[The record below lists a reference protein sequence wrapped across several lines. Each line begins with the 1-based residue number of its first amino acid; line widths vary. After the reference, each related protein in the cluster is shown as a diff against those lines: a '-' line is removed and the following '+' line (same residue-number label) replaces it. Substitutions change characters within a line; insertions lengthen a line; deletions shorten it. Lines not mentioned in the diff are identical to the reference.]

1 MIARR
6 PRIRPSLLV
15 ALTLGLASL
24 TACDSDKSNAPGDG
38 GGVASETEGKADA
51 EAGKDYAYAASG
63 FTLTATTEV
72 KLELSSNQGQG
83 ASELSARSVIE
94 ATPEGDKLKL
104 HGKVV
109 ELMGYEGSG
118 QLDPEFMRKQAEEAG
133 EEPMDLMAEL
143 ANSESWTIV
152 NLKGEADEDLTKALA
167 ENASKD
173 DAPMDFGLFSLPD
186 LPTVDLEP
194 GTKVTLPTKADE
206 RELPFGSV
214 PVEVDISWTLRE
226 IAGTVAE
233 LDVTI
238 EGSGATEIEAGGGN
252 TAMVSIL
259 EESSYTIFFDME
271 AKLPKSYNG
280 YSQSE
285 ITVDIPGQ
293 PIQFSTNNE
302 VSTTYEVGSVPAE
315 APAEAAPAEAAPA
328 EAAPAEAS

>member
-1 MIARR
+1 MFA
-6 PRIRPSLLV
+6 
-15 ALTLGLASL
+15 LGLAL
-24 TACDSDKSNAPGDG
+24 LGGCDGDKSNPPGDG
-38 GGVASETEGKADA
+38 GGGVVSETDGKALADG
-51 EAGKDYAYAASG
+51 GKDYVYAADG
-63 FTLTATTEV
+63 FTLTATTKV

-83 ASELSARSVIE
+83 AAELSARSVIE
-94 ATPEGDKLKL
+94 ATPEGDKLKI

-109 ELMGYEGSG
+109 ELLGYEGSG

-133 EEPMDLMAEL
+133 EEPMDLTAEL
-143 ANSESWTIV
+143 AKSEGWAIV
-152 NLKGEADEDLTKALA
+152 NLKGEADEALTKALA
-167 ENASKD
+167 ENSSAD
-173 DAPMDFGLFSLPD
+173 EAPMDFGLFSLPD

-194 GTKVTLPTKADE
+194 GAKVTLPTKADE
-206 RELPFGSV
+206 HQLPFGSV
-214 PVEVDISWTLRE
+214 PVEVDVTWTLRKIE
-226 IAGTVAE
+226 GTVAE

-280 YSQSE
+280 YSQTE

-302 VSTTYEVGSVPAE
+302 VSTTFEIGSVPAREPAAAPTEE
-315 APAEAAPAEAAPA
+315 APAEA
-328 EAAPAEAS
+328 S